1 MDVHSMMAQAMKRAQ
16 PFRAAHL
23 SICNPP
29 AKASAEE
36 SHNKSAALPCTA
48 AGSSFCGRKLQDQST
63 NWKVLA
69 TKCLYS
75 VDPALCS
82 TYNSVIP
89 AASVTAMC
97 CSRRLPVCPEGRIG

>member
-1 MDVHSMMAQAMKRAQ
+1 MDVHSMMAQGMKRAQ

-48 AGSSFCGRKLQDQST
+48 AGSSFCGRKLQGSIH
-63 NWKVLA
+63 KLEGSCREV
-69 TKCLYS
+69 
-75 VDPALCS
+75 
-82 TYNSVIP
+82 
-89 AASVTAMC
+89 
-97 CSRRLPVCPEGRIG
+97 PVQR